1 MIQGSIAMSYLVL
14 HMEKFKKEAIRGI
27 QSHNR
32 RERES
37 HSNPDIDYD
46 RSAANYELHEAAA
59 SNYAEAIQNRID
71 ELLLVKAVRKD
82 AVRMCGL
89 IVTSDKAFFDGLT
102 PEETR
107 RFFEESKAFLTEF
120 VGAENVVSAM
130 VHMDEKTPHMHFLHV
145 PVTPDGRLN
154 ANKIYTRQSLRK
166 LQSGLPAHLQ
176 SRGFVIERGVE
187 QTPGSTK
194 KHLDTREFKQQ
205 QEALEKL
212 IQESEET
219 SRNSRQLISALEQRE
234 EELRKSIEE
243 YERQAEEA
251 EKVLREETD
260 LPKAS
265 FLNYPSVL
273 KKASS
278 LIEELKKALAVKHL
292 VQTEKEIL
300 QREVDTLRGKLT
312 RLEAG
317 YTAHRKQSHEE
328 KEELEALRSVLEGLE
343 VDGIITGAIA
353 SDYQWDR
360 INHICEDLN
369 LKVFS
374 PLWRKNPLVVMENM
388 IESGVRSVI
397 ATVAA
402 EGLNEKWLGRELD
415 HKTLEDLK
423 ILNERY
429 KVSVSGEGGE
439 YESLTLD
446 SPLHKKSM
454 EIKSF
459 EVIESRDNSRMHV
472 KEVALIDKQK

>member
-1 MIQGSIAMSYLVL
+1 MSYLVL
-14 HMEKFKKEAIRGI
+14 HMDKFKKEGIRGI

-46 RSAANYELHEAAA
+46 RSAANYELHESAS

-71 ELLLVKAVRKD
+71 DLLLVKAVRKD

-120 VGAENVVSAM
+120 VGVENVISAL

-166 LQSGLPAHLQ
+166 LQSGFPAHLQ
-176 SRGFVIERGVE
+176 SRGFTIERGVE
-187 QTPGSTK
+187 QTPGSAK

-219 SRNSRQLISALEQRE
+219 ARNSRQLINVLEQRE

-243 YERQAEEA
+243 YERQSEEA
-251 EKVLREETD
+251 EKILRED
-260 LPKAS
+260 FSLPKAS
-265 FLNYPSVL
+265 LFNYPSVL
-273 KKASS
+273 EKASS

-292 VQTEKEIL
+292 VQQREETL

-317 YTAHRKQSHEE
+317 YTTHRKQSHEE
-328 KEELEALRSVLEGLE
+328 KEELEKQLKKMKRIMAGYQEFLRLPE
-343 VDGIITGAIA
+343 I
-353 SDYQWDR
+353 R
-360 INHICEDLN
+360 
-369 LKVFS
+369 
-374 PLWRKNPLVVMENM
+374 
-388 IESGVRSVI
+388 
-397 ATVAA
+397 
-402 EGLNEKWLGRELD
+402 
-415 HKTLEDLK
+415 
-423 ILNERY
+423 
-429 KVSVSGEGGE
+429 
-439 YESLTLD
+439 
-446 SPLHKKSM
+446 PLH
-454 EIKSF
+454 
-459 EVIESRDNSRMHV
+459 IEFVERKRTEQLQRQQEEERQRQEQEARDRERRKALSARGMRMR
-472 KEVALIDKQK
+472 

>member
-1 MIQGSIAMSYLVL
+1 MSYLVL
-14 HMEKFKKEAIRGI
+14 HMDKFKKDAIRGI

-37 HSNPDIDYD
+37 HSNPDIDYS
-46 RSAANYELHEAAA
+46 RSTGNYDLHESA
-59 SNYAEAIQNRID
+59 SDNYAQAIQNRID
-71 ELLLVKAVRKD
+71 DLLLVKAVRKD

-89 IVTSDKAFFDGLT
+89 IVTSDKAFFDALT

-166 LQSGLPAHLQ
+166 LQAELPAHLQ
-176 SRGFVIERGVE
+176 SRDFVIERGVE
-187 QTPGSTK
+187 QTPDSAK
-194 KHLDTREFKQQ
+194 RHLDTREFKQQ

-234 EELRKSIEE
+234 EELRKCIEE
-243 YERQAEEA
+243 YERQA
-251 EKVLREETD
+251 LRED
-260 LPKAS
+260 SSLPKAS
-265 FLNYPSVL
+265 LFNYPSVL
-273 KKASS
+273 EKASS

-292 VQTEKEIL
+292 VQQREETL

-328 KEELEALRSVLEGLE
+328 KKELENQLKKMK
-343 VDGIITGAIA
+343 
-353 SDYQWDR
+353 R
-360 INHICEDLN
+360 I
-369 LKVFS
+369 
-374 PLWRKNPLVVMENM
+374 MA
-388 IESGVRSVI
+388 GY
-397 ATVAA
+397 
-402 EGLNEKWLGRELD
+402 REFL
-415 HKTLEDLK
+415 LLPE
-423 ILNERY
+423 IR
-429 KVSVSGEGGE
+429 
-439 YESLTLD
+439 
-446 SPLHKKSM
+446 PLH
-454 EIKSF
+454 
-459 EVIESRDNSRMHV
+459 IEFVERRRAEQLQRQQEEERQRQEQEARDRERRQAHSTRGMRMR
-472 KEVALIDKQK
+472 

>member
-1 MIQGSIAMSYLVL
+1 MIQGSITMSYLVL
-14 HMEKFKKEAIRGI
+14 HMDKFKKEAIRGI

-46 RSAANYELHEAAA
+46 RSAANYELHEAAS

-120 VGAENVVSAM
+120 VGVENVISAM

-166 LQSGLPAHLQ
+166 LQSGLPSHLQ

-187 QTPGSTK
+187 QAPGSAK

-205 QEALEKL
+205 REALEKL
-212 IQESEET
+212 IQESEEAA
-219 SRNSRQLISALEQRE
+219 RNSRQLISALGQRE

-328 KEELEALRSVLEGLE
+328 KEELEKQLKKMKRIMAGYQEFLRLPEIRPLHIEFVERKRADQLQRQQEEERQRQEQEARDRERRQARSARGMRRGKASEGNLR
-343 VDGIITGAIA
+343 TGRR
-353 SDYQWDR
+353 Y
-360 INHICEDLN
+360 
-369 LKVFS
+369 S
-374 PLWRKNPLVVMENM
+374 PLCFT
-388 IESGVRSVI
+388 S
-397 ATVAA
+397 
-402 EGLNEKWLGRELD
+402 
-415 HKTLEDLK
+415 
-423 ILNERY
+423 
-429 KVSVSGEGGE
+429 
-439 YESLTLD
+439 
-446 SPLHKKSM
+446 
-454 EIKSF
+454 
-459 EVIESRDNSRMHV
+459 
-472 KEVALIDKQK
+472 

>member
-1 MIQGSIAMSYLVL
+1 MSYLVL
-14 HMEKFKKEAIRGI
+14 HMDKFKKEAIRGI

-46 RSAANYELHEAAA
+46 RSAANYELHEAAS

-71 ELLLVKAVRKD
+71 DLLLVKAVRKD

-120 VGAENVVSAM
+120 AGAENVISAM

-187 QTPGSTK
+187 QTPGSAK
-194 KHLDTREFKQQ
+194 RHLDTREFKQQ

-292 VQTEKEIL
+292 VQLREEAL

-312 RLEAG
+312 QLEAG

-328 KEELEALRSVLEGLE
+328 KKELENQLKKMK
-343 VDGIITGAIA
+343 
-353 SDYQWDR
+353 R
-360 INHICEDLN
+360 I
-369 LKVFS
+369 
-374 PLWRKNPLVVMENM
+374 MA
-388 IESGVRSVI
+388 GY
-397 ATVAA
+397 
-402 EGLNEKWLGRELD
+402 REFL
-415 HKTLEDLK
+415 LLPE
-423 ILNERY
+423 IR
-429 KVSVSGEGGE
+429 
-439 YESLTLD
+439 
-446 SPLHKKSM
+446 PLH
-454 EIKSF
+454 
-459 EVIESRDNSRMHV
+459 IEFVERRRAEQLQRQQEEERQRQEQEARDRERRQAHSTRGMRMR
-472 KEVALIDKQK
+472 

>member
-1 MIQGSIAMSYLVL
+1 MSYLVL
-14 HMEKFKKEAIRGI
+14 HMNKFKKEAIRGI

-46 RSAANYELHEAAA
+46 RSAANYELHEAAS
-59 SNYAEAIQNRID
+59 SNYVETIQNRID

-89 IVTSDKAFFDGLT
+89 IVTSDKTFFDGLT

-130 VHMDEKTPHMHFLHV
+130 VHMDEKTPHMHFFHV
-145 PVTPDGRLN
+145 PVTQDGRLN

-166 LQSGLPAHLQ
+166 LQSELPAYLQ
-176 SRGFVIERGVE
+176 SRGFAIERGVE
-187 QTPGSTK
+187 QTPGSAK

-205 QEALEKL
+205 KEELARLAQEVAVLMRDSL
-212 IQESEET
+212 RS
-219 SRNSRQLISALEQRE
+219 LGLLGQRE
-234 EELRKSIEE
+234 EKLKKSIEA

-251 EKVLREETD
+251 EKVLRDEHS

-265 FLNYPSVL
+265 LFNYPSVL

-312 RLEAG
+312 WLEAG

-328 KEELEALRSVLEGLE
+328 KEELEKQLKKMK
-343 VDGIITGAIA
+343 
-353 SDYQWDR
+353 R
-360 INHICEDLN
+360 I
-369 LKVFS
+369 
-374 PLWRKNPLVVMENM
+374 MA
-388 IESGVRSVI
+388 GY
-397 ATVAA
+397 
-402 EGLNEKWLGRELD
+402 REFL
-415 HKTLEDLK
+415 LLPE
-423 ILNERY
+423 IR
-429 KVSVSGEGGE
+429 
-439 YESLTLD
+439 
-446 SPLHKKSM
+446 PLH
-454 EIKSF
+454 
-459 EVIESRDNSRMHV
+459 IEFVERKRAEQLQRQQEDERQRQEQDARDKERRQAMIARGMRMR
-472 KEVALIDKQK
+472 

>member
-1 MIQGSIAMSYLVL
+1 MSYLVL
-14 HMEKFKKEAIRGI
+14 HMDKFKKEAIRGI

-46 RSAANYELHEAAA
+46 RSAANYELHEAAS

-120 VGAENVVSAM
+120 VGVENVISAM

-166 LQSGLPAHLQ
+166 LQSGLPSHLQ

-187 QTPGSTK
+187 QAPGSAK

-205 QEALEKL
+205 REALEKL
-212 IQESEET
+212 IQESEEAA
-219 SRNSRQLISALEQRE
+219 RNSRQLISALGQRE

-328 KEELEALRSVLEGLE
+328 KEELEKQLKKMKRIMAGYQEFLRLPEIRPLHIEFVERKRADQLQRQQEEERQRQEQEARDRERRQARSARGMRRGKASEGNLR
-343 VDGIITGAIA
+343 TGRR
-353 SDYQWDR
+353 Y
-360 INHICEDLN
+360 
-369 LKVFS
+369 S
-374 PLWRKNPLVVMENM
+374 PLCFT
-388 IESGVRSVI
+388 S
-397 ATVAA
+397 
-402 EGLNEKWLGRELD
+402 
-415 HKTLEDLK
+415 
-423 ILNERY
+423 
-429 KVSVSGEGGE
+429 
-439 YESLTLD
+439 
-446 SPLHKKSM
+446 
-454 EIKSF
+454 
-459 EVIESRDNSRMHV
+459 
-472 KEVALIDKQK
+472 

>member
-1 MIQGSIAMSYLVL
+1 MSYLVL

-46 RSAANYELHEAAA
+46 RSAANYELHEAAS

-166 LQSGLPAHLQ
+166 LQSELPAYLQ

-187 QTPGSTK
+187 QTPGSVK
-194 KHLDTREFKQQ
+194 KHLDSREFKQQ

-328 KEELEALRSVLEGLE
+328 KEELEKQLKKMKRIMAGYQEFLRLPE
-343 VDGIITGAIA
+343 I
-353 SDYQWDR
+353 R
-360 INHICEDLN
+360 
-369 LKVFS
+369 
-374 PLWRKNPLVVMENM
+374 
-388 IESGVRSVI
+388 
-397 ATVAA
+397 
-402 EGLNEKWLGRELD
+402 
-415 HKTLEDLK
+415 
-423 ILNERY
+423 
-429 KVSVSGEGGE
+429 
-439 YESLTLD
+439 
-446 SPLHKKSM
+446 PLH
-454 EIKSF
+454 
-459 EVIESRDNSRMHV
+459 IEFVERKRTEQLQRQQEEERQRQEQEARDRERRQARSARGMRMR
-472 KEVALIDKQK
+472 